1 MSIADHF
8 DHAPDAGFV
17 RSYDSQAARHQFQI
31 SLALIL
37 ILALA
42 AFALGLL
49 VRFDAPAANVTPAP
63 SPHQDVHFAASNGVL
78 ATLRLASLTPP
89 KPSLPQRS

>member
-1 MSIADHF
+1 MSIIDHF

-17 RSYDSQAARHQFQI
+17 RSYDSRAARHQFQI

-37 ILALA
+37 ILTLA

-49 VRFDAPAANVTPAP
+49 VRFDAPAGQIVPVP
-63 SPHQDVHFAASNGVL
+63 STHEPHFAVAGLMDESGCCKH
-78 ATLRLASLTPP
+78 RPYIG
-89 KPSLPQRS
+89 

>member
-17 RSYDSQAARHQFQI
+17 RSYDSRAARRQFQV
-31 SLALIL
+31 SLVLIV
-37 ILALA
+37 ILTVS

-49 VRFDAPAANVTPAP
+49 VRFDPPAGVSQAPVVA
-63 SPHQDVHFAASNGVL
+63 HDVHFAGVMPDL
-78 ATLRLASLTPP
+78 SGFAP
-89 KPSLPQRS
+89 RS

>member
-17 RSYDSQAARHQFQI
+17 RSYDSQAARRQFQI
-31 SLALIL
+31 SLVLIL
-37 ILALA
+37 ILAAA

-49 VRFDAPAANVTPAP
+49 VRFDEPTNGIGPSVAP
-63 SPHQDVHFAASNGVL
+63 SQVHFAG
-78 ATLRLASLTPP
+78 SLSDF
-89 KPSLPQRS
+89 KV

>member
-17 RSYDSQAARHQFQI
+17 RSYDSQAARRQFQI
-31 SLALIL
+31 SLVLIL
-37 ILALA
+37 ILSAA

-49 VRFDAPAANVTPAP
+49 VRFDDSAVNSVPARPM
-63 SPHQDVHFAASNGVL
+63 HQVHFAGNL
-78 ATLRLASLTPP
+78 ADFRG
-89 KPSLPQRS
+89 

>member
-8 DHAPDAGFV
+8 DAAPDAGFV
-17 RSYDSQAARHQFQI
+17 RSYDLQAARRQFQI
-31 SLALIL
+31 SLVLIL

-49 VRFDAPAANVTPAP
+49 VRFDEPAAQVNPAP
-63 SPHQDVHFAASNGVL
+63 TTHHEVHFAGTNAAVL
-78 ATLRLASLTPP
+78 A
-89 KPSLPQRS
+89 

>member
-17 RSYDSQAARHQFQI
+17 RSYDSQAARRQFQI
-31 SLALIL
+31 SVVLIL
-37 ILALA
+37 ILTIA

-49 VRFDAPAANVTPAP
+49 VRFDEPAGNGAAPASTA
-63 SPHQDVHFAASNGVL
+63 HEVHFAGSL
-78 ATLRLASLTPP
+78 ADFRG
-89 KPSLPQRS
+89 

>member
-17 RSYDSQAARHQFQI
+17 RSYDSQAARRQFQI

-37 ILALA
+37 ILAVA

-49 VRFDAPAANVTPAP
+49 VRFDEPNSNG
-63 SPHQDVHFAASNGVL
+63 SPRQAQQVHFAGNL
-78 ATLRLASLTPP
+78 ADFRG
-89 KPSLPQRS
+89 